1 MAFGSFDS
9 KGQGSAMSEINM
21 VPLIDVM
28 LVLLVIFII
37 TAPLLSHS
45 IRINVPQVTAQ
56 PVEQKPVVID
66 LAIDPSGALFW
77 NEQPIAED
85 ELPARFAREA
95 GADPQPEVRIRADV
109 ETRYGLLARIM
120 GAARKAGMK
129 RLGFVTTPGQ
139 AAGPVRRLRKPP
151 KPHPRLPQPQPRLP
165 PHGPIVANGWAERPR
180 SSNRQLCNTA
190 PSALRGATASG

>member
-9 KGQGSAMSEINM
+9 KGPGTTMSEINM

-56 PVEQKPVVID
+56 PVEQKPEVID

-77 NEQPIAED
+77 NEQPIAEED
-85 ELPARFAREA
+85 LPARFAAESS
-95 GADPQPEVRIRADV
+95 ADPQPEVRIRADV
-109 ETRYGLLARIM
+109 DTRYGLLAEIM
-120 GAARKAGMK
+120 GAARQAGMK
-129 RLGFVTTPGQ
+129 RLGFVTTPGKP
-139 AAGPVRRLRKPP
+139 AADTGSAADPAGAPAAL
-151 KPHPRLPQPQPRLP
+151 
-165 PHGPIVANGWAERPR
+165 VAPAAADA
-180 SSNRQLCNTA
+180 A
-190 PSALRGATASG
+190 PAH